1 MGQSALRSVGQA
13 IGLGILLGPVQDY
26 ISQQVWENWTHN
38 WEIEARAASG
48 VATSG
53 S

>member
-1 MGQSALRSVGQA
+1 MNKLN
-13 IGLGILLGPVQDY
+13 LGYKQLNAYADYVIVQEN
-26 ISQQVWENWTHN
+26 ISQQVWENWTRD

-48 VATSG
+48 VAASG